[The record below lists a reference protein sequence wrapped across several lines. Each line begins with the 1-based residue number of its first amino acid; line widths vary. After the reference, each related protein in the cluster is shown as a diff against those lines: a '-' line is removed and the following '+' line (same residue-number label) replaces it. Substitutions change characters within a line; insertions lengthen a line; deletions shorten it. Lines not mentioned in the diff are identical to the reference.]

1 MTCEPALPDEHI
13 PKVTQASGFVF
24 SPFVWSEIFEI
35 NSRRRGT
42 QDLER
47 EELLECSPHVNRSP
61 YMADCHGRRTNIAVT
76 KSLTREEI
84 AKCPEVQAAIKKE
97 ADGLLALKTWDQDS
111 HTNKDDLIKDAVRKG
126 IKIIIG
132 DLLILGSIKF
142 FECAS
147 ILEIQG
153 TL

>member
-1 MTCEPALPDEHI
+1 MTCKPALPDEHVS
-13 PKVTQASGFVF
+13 KETRASGLVP
-24 SPFVWSEIFEI
+24 SPFMWSEIFEI
-35 NSRRRGT
+35 NARRRGP

-61 YMADCHGRRTNIAVT
+61 ETADGHGKRTNIAVT
-76 KSLTREEI
+76 KSLSREDI

-97 ADGLLALKTWDQDS
+97 AEGLLALKTWDEDS
-111 HTNKDDLIKDAVRKG
+111 HTNKDDLIKDAIRNG

-142 FECAS
+142 FERAR
-147 ILEIQG
+147 QFWKF
-153 TL
+153 